1 MLLLTYSELDT
12 GIQNKMMNQS
22 PSQPKRLEAINDVA
36 KLLNTRYD
44 ISTSKREQSISVI
57 ADGSTA
63 YVLSV
68 LVSDDD
74 VKKIDILKFPV
85 ATDSNEDQFDWV
97 KEDVFRQHVADSVR
111 INEFTTYTRDG
122 IEYIMV
128 NSRDND
134 ESAVDLL
141 MIYFSTFVAINGTTP
156 QVLLTTNSG
165 DKLLLPARYK
175 NLVVFECLAELFP
188 MSMGEAGRVDG
199 DKYHNKYKAELKRL
213 GLDVVGINIKKP
225 KSKVKTRVSFY
236 NS

>member
-1 MLLLTYSELDT
+1 MPLLTYAEVDT

-22 PSQPKRLEAINDVA
+22 PSQSKRLDAINDVA

-63 YVLSV
+63 YDLPT

-85 ATDSNEDQFDWV
+85 ATDSNEDRFDWV
-97 KEDVFRQHVADSVR
+97 KEDKFRQNVADSISV
-111 INEFTTYTRDG
+111 NEFTTYVRDG

-134 ESAVDLL
+134 ESAVSLL

-156 QVLLTTNSG
+156 QSLLTTTSG
-165 DKLLLPARYK
+165 DELLLPARYK
-175 NLVVFECLAELFP
+175 NLVVFECLSELFP
-188 MSMGEAGRVDG
+188 MAMGEAGQVDG
-199 DKYHNKYKAELKRL
+199 AKNHNRYKAELKRL
-213 GLDVVGINIKKP
+213 GLDTVGVNIKKP
-225 KSKVKTRVSFY
+225 KSKLKVRASFY